1 MLLLCQKYKKSSLSN
16 TVEQIRPVNG
26 LTRLVRPVQVVK
38 QWLTGSTG
46 RGTMVTCISLV
57 RQHFNHDST
66 NRITRTTRTG
76 RETMVH
82 ARVVQLVN
90 CIHIYMLMIDNFVEL
105 IRPVNGSRDKHV
117 IVMPQSA
124 KHDEYSSF
132 PKRENEFVFT
142 ANLSKLLEHGQPKWS
157 VDRQCCATL
166 AAGGH

>member
-1 MLLLCQKYKKSSLSN
+1 
-16 TVEQIRPVNG
+16 
-26 LTRLVRPVQVVK
+26 
-38 QWLTGSTG
+38 
-46 RGTMVTCISLV
+46 MVTCISLV

-90 CIHIYMLMIDNFVEL
+90 CIHIYMLMIDNSVEL

-166 AAGGH
+166 VAGGH

>member
-90 CIHIYMLMIDNFVEL
+90 CIHIYMLMIDNSVEL
-105 IRPVNGSRDKHV
+105 IRPVNGSRDKH
-117 IVMPQSA
+117 A
-124 KHDEYSSF
+124 KGNACSSF
-132 PKRENEFVFT
+132 WKREC
-142 ANLSKLLEHGQPKWS
+142 PKAQNTMNILRSQS
-157 VDRQCCATL
+157 VRAQERYIQ
-166 AAGGH
+166 